1 MNVILDIIMINNVL
15 TKYFKRDIYSM
26 FLDDYCFE
34 YYRILKLIYPDCK
47 MVIQNNKDHCASL
60 IMGNVYDVT
69 GIRDG
74 SDFFIA
80 DTFYENYVY
89 SFYNKFNEEV
99 RNDLNNYIVG
109 KVKVKK

>member
-1 MNVILDIIMINNVL
+1 
-15 TKYFKRDIYSM
+15 
-26 FLDDYCFE
+26 
-34 YYRILKLIYPDCK
+34 
-47 MVIQNNKDHCASL
+47 
-60 IMGNVYDVT
+60 MGNVYDVT

-80 DTFYENYVY
+80 DTLYENYVY

>member
-34 YYRILKLIYPDCK
+34 YYRILKLIYPGCK
-47 MVIQNNKDHCASL
+47 MVIENNKDYCASL